1 MTELLTMWRQVADGF
16 TERLDSAREHDWSK
30 PTCCE
35 KWNVAELVEHAIGAQ
50 RMVPKA
56 LGASGAI
63 DATGDNLVLVWRT
76 VRSGADAALAAP
88 GVLDQQVKLPFGEM
102 KARDG
107 LAFPMSDMLV
117 HTWDLAQAIGANDRL
132 NVEACEKA
140 LADLEP
146 IDTLLRG
153 PAFYG
158 PKLEPGTDADVQDRL
173 LAFLGRKV

>member
-1 MTELLTMWRQVADGF
+1 MTQLLTLWRQVADGF
-16 TERLDSAREHDWSK
+16 SERLDSVGEYDWSAS
-30 PTCCE
+30 TCCE
-35 KWNVAELVEHAIGAQ
+35 KWNVVELVEHAIGAQ

-63 DATGDNLVLVWRT
+63 DATGDNLVTVWRT
-76 VRSGADAALAAP
+76 VRSGADAALATP
-88 GVLDQQVKLPFGEM
+88 GALDRQVKLPFGEM

-117 HTWDLAQAIGANDRL
+117 HTWDLARAIGGNDRL

-146 IDTLLRG
+146 IDELLRG
-153 PAFYG
+153 PGFYG
-158 PKLEPGTDADVQDRL
+158 PKVEPDTDADVQARL
-173 LAFLGRKV
+173 LAFLGRRV